1 MRLMRRRD
9 RSKPVDCVNSGP
21 LTPNSGGTGKGRPPK
36 MAHAPPELG
45 AGGRCGEI
53 YCAPQYHQIP
63 PVVNLAEVV
72 WFCSVPHSTPHS
84 ENMSQRLI
92 FETFRHTLHQGLA
105 DLDRLIIVTPI
116 ETVVLQATDRLQ
128 SVNDRPTV
136 LDDLAAAPQTLLKT
150 VLQSRL
156 PENPDCSAI
165 ALPLIVD
172 HQILGAVYFERVN
185 PVSWT
190 DSQIG
195 LLQGICDQMAIAL
208 YYFQPR
214 IEPLEAVACN
224 LARTFQ
230 QLVENAN
237 DIIFMIT
244 IDGRFSYLSPK
255 FQDLVGADP
264 QSYINQSFSQLT
276 HPDDLPEIERIMQ
289 LQLFNREEVS
299 EFEFRLRRSDGSYI
313 WASANNSAPIE
324 DESGNLIGFQGI
336 VRDINTRKT
345 AEQELQHA
353 KERLQFLIATTP
365 AIIHSVSLKSDHQLV
380 PGAQKISY
388 ISENVEKILGYKPSE
403 IMDDSMNRVQLIH
416 PDDRDRLTQLY
427 TDAIASRGE
436 YQAEYRFLNQQ
447 GEYQWL
453 YSAVK
458 VLVDEAGQPIEAV
471 GYTADITPRRL
482 AEDQLLQTNN
492 QLMISNAELA
502 HATRLKDEFLA
513 NMSHE
518 LRTPLNAV
526 LGISEAMLDEVYGPL
541 SEQYR
546 KSIKIIEQSGQ
557 HLLELINDILDLA
570 KIEAGKLEIRRSN
583 TSLKHLCESSLCFVR
598 QIAINKHIQLLHHDT
613 YGANCI
619 EVDER
624 RMRQVLI
631 NLLSNAVKFTPS
643 GGTVELVAEYD
654 AREQQFAFQIRDTGI
669 GIAAANLAQLFQP
682 FIQIDSS
689 LNRQFSGTGL
699 GLTLVKRIID
709 LHCGTIAV
717 DSTETVGTCFTIAL
731 PIGQFSPALHRA
743 DPIAEIQAIKVI
755 HPEAPRI
762 LLAEDNAMNIEIMTD
777 YLNAQGYEV
786 IGAKNGI
793 EAIALTHSHHPQLI
807 LMDIQMPRMD
817 GLEATRQIRQDSQ
830 YAHIPIIA
838 LTALAMPG
846 DADRCREAGANDYLA
861 KPVKLKQLAAA
872 VERHLAA
879 FAY

>member
-1 MRLMRRRD
+1 
-9 RSKPVDCVNSGP
+9 
-21 LTPNSGGTGKGRPPK
+21 
-36 MAHAPPELG
+36 
-45 AGGRCGEI
+45 
-53 YCAPQYHQIP
+53 
-63 PVVNLAEVV
+63 
-72 WFCSVPHSTPHS
+72 
-84 ENMSQRLI
+84 MSQRLI
-92 FETFRHTLHQGLA
+92 FETFHQTLSRGF
-105 DLDRLIIVTPI
+105 DGLDRLIIVTPI
-116 ETVVLQATDRLQ
+116 EAVVLQATDRLQ
-128 SVNDRPTV
+128 SVNDRPMD
-136 LDDLAAAPQTLLKT
+136 LDDLAAAPQTLLKAA
-150 VLQSRL
+150 LQSQL
-156 PENPDCSAI
+156 PVDLDCSSI

-190 DSQIG
+190 DSQTG

-255 FQDLVGADP
+255 FQDLVGTDP
-264 QSYINQSFSQLT
+264 QTYINQPFSQLT
-276 HPDDLPEIERIMQ
+276 HPDDLPEIDRIMQ
-289 LQLFNREEVS
+289 LQLQNREEVS
-299 EFEFRLRRSDGSYI
+299 EFEFRLRRHDGTYI
-313 WASANNSAPIE
+313 WAAANNSAPIE
-324 DESGNLIGFQGI
+324 DADGNLIGFQGI

-345 AEQELQHA
+345 AEQVLQQTQ
-353 KERLQFLIATTP
+353 ERLQFLIATTP
-365 AIIHSVSLKSDHQLV
+365 AIIHSVSLRPDPLDLGQ
-380 PGAQKISY
+380 QDICF
-388 ISENVEKILGYKPSE
+388 ISENVETILGYKVSDVMGHVE
-403 IMDDSMNRVQLIH
+403 NWFQWVH
-416 PDDRDRLTQLY
+416 PDDRPHLEQLY
-427 TDAIASRGE
+427 MGAIAQAGQF
-436 YQAEYRFLNQQ
+436 QAEYRFLNQQ
-447 GEYQWL
+447 GNYQWL
-453 YSAVK
+453 YSAIK
-458 VLVDEAGQPIEAV
+458 VLVDEDGQPIEAV

-482 AEDQLLQTNN
+482 AEDQLLQTNE
-492 QLMISNAELA
+492 QLLISNAELA

-598 QIAINKHIQLLHHDT
+598 QIAINKNIQLEHDDA
-613 YGANCI
+613 YGQACLA
-619 EVDER
+619 VDER
-624 RMRQVLI
+624 RLRQVLI

-643 GGTVELVAEYD
+643 GGRVELVARYD
-654 AREQQFAFQIRDTGI
+654 AIAQQCVFQVRDTGI
-669 GIAAANLAQLFQP
+669 GIASDNLSQLFQP
-682 FIQIDSS
+682 FIQIDSR

-699 GLTLVKRIID
+699 GLTLVKRIIE
-709 LHCGTIAV
+709 LHQGTIDI
-717 DSTETVGTCFTIAL
+717 DSTENVGTCFTIAL
-731 PIGQFSPALHRA
+731 PIGQLGPECCQIPAA
-743 DPIAEIQAIKVI
+743 PEVIPIKVA

-777 YLNAQGYEV
+777 YLHAQGYEV
-786 IGAKNGI
+786 IVAKNGI
-793 EAIALTHSHHPQLI
+793 EAIALAQSHHPQLI

-817 GLEATRQIRQDSQ
+817 GLEATRQIRETVAQP
-830 YAHIPIIA
+830 IPIIA

-846 DADRCREAGANDYLA
+846 DADRCRDAGANDYLA
-861 KPVKLKQLAAA
+861 KPVKLKQLAAT
-872 VERHLAA
+872 VERYLAA
-879 FAY
+879 CVN

>member
-1 MRLMRRRD
+1 
-9 RSKPVDCVNSGP
+9 
-21 LTPNSGGTGKGRPPK
+21 
-36 MAHAPPELG
+36 
-45 AGGRCGEI
+45 
-53 YCAPQYHQIP
+53 
-63 PVVNLAEVV
+63 
-72 WFCSVPHSTPHS
+72 
-84 ENMSQRLI
+84 MSQRLI
-92 FETFRHTLHQGLA
+92 FETFHRTLQQGFA
-105 DLDRLIIVTPI
+105 DLDRLIIVAPI
-116 ETVVLQATDRLQ
+116 ETVIFQASDRLQ
-128 SVNDRPTV
+128 VVNHQPMPFT
-136 LDDLAAAPQTLLKT
+136 DLAFNAVRGLKA
-150 VLQSRL
+150 VWQSRL
-156 PENPDCSAI
+156 PIEVDGLTI
-165 ALPLIVD
+165 GLPLMVE
-172 HQILGAVYFERVN
+172 QQMCGAVYLERATS
-185 PVSWT
+185 PWIASE
-190 DSQIG
+190 IG

-214 IEPLEAVACN
+214 IEPLQAVACN

-244 IDGRFSYLSPK
+244 IEGRFSYLSPK

-264 QSYINQSFSQLT
+264 QSYINQPFSQLT
-276 HPDDLPEIERIMQ
+276 HPDDLGEIDRIMQ
-289 LQLFNREEVS
+289 LQLQNREEVS
-299 EFEFRLRRSDGSYI
+299 EFEFRLRRYDGSYI
-313 WASANNSAPIE
+313 WAAANNSAPIE

-336 VRDINTRKT
+336 VRDINTRKL
-345 AEQELQHA
+345 AEQALQQA
-353 KERLQFLIATTP
+353 QERLQFLIATTP
-365 AIIHSVSLKSDHQLV
+365 AIIHSVSLRPDTGVIGPQNV
-380 PGAQKISY
+380 CFIT
-388 ISENVEKILGYKPSE
+388 ENVEAILGYKSSE
-403 IMDDSMNRVQLIH
+403 IMGDVNNWFQWVHL
-416 PDDRDRLTQLY
+416 DDRPQLEQLY
-427 TDAIASRGE
+427 LDAIAQAGQF
-436 YQAEYRFLNQQ
+436 QAEYRFLNQQ
-447 GEYQWL
+447 GNYQWL

-458 VLVDEAGQPIEAV
+458 VLVDETGQPIEAV

-482 AEDQLLQTNN
+482 AEDQLHSTNE
-492 QLMISNAELA
+492 QLLISNAELA

-541 SEQYR
+541 SAQYR

-570 KIEAGKLEIRRSN
+570 KIEAGKLEIRPSQ
-583 TSLKHLCESSLCFVR
+583 TSLKYLCESSLNFVR
-598 QIAINKHIQLLHHDT
+598 QTAINKNIQLQHHET
-613 YGANCI
+613 YGDHCI

-631 NLLSNAVKFTPS
+631 NLLSNAVKFTPN
-643 GGTVELVAEYD
+643 GGSVELVAQYD
-654 AREQQFAFQIRDTGI
+654 ADRQQFTFQVRDTGI
-669 GIAAANLAQLFQP
+669 GIASANLPRLFQP

-709 LHCGTIAV
+709 LHGGTIAV
-717 DSTETVGTCFTIAL
+717 ESDDNAGSCFTIVL
-731 PIGQFSPALHRA
+731 PIGQSHPIAVA
-743 DPIAEIQAIKVI
+743 APIAEPQPIKVL

-786 IGAKNGI
+786 IVAKNGI
-793 EAIALTHSHHPQLI
+793 EAIALTQSHPPQLI
-807 LMDIQMPRMD
+807 LMDIQMPGMD
-817 GLEATRQIRQDSQ
+817 GLEATRQIRQDAQ
-830 YAHIPIIA
+830 YHHIPIIA

-846 DADRCREAGANDYLA
+846 DADRCRAAGANDYLA

>member
-1 MRLMRRRD
+1 MLPMLRRD
-9 RSKPVDCVNSGP
+9 RNNSPCCRFPVPDW
-21 LTPNSGGTGKGRPPK
+21 LK
-36 MAHAPPELG
+36 L
-45 AGGRCGEI
+45 CG
-53 YCAPQYHQIP
+53 
-63 PVVNLAEVV
+63 
-72 WFCSVPHSTPHS
+72 SVPHSPPHP

-92 FETFRHTLHQGLA
+92 FETFHRTLQQGFA
-105 DLDRLIIVTPI
+105 DLDRVIIVAPI
-116 ETVVLQATDRLQ
+116 ETVAFQASDRLQ
-128 SVNDRPTV
+128 SVDDQPMPFT
-136 LDDLAAAPQTLLKT
+136 DLATTPQTALKA
-150 VLQSRL
+150 VWQSRL
-156 PENPDCSAI
+156 PIEVDGLTI
-165 ALPLIVD
+165 GLPLMVE
-172 HQILGAVYFERVN
+172 QQMCGAVYLERATS
-185 PVSWT
+185 PWIASE
-190 DSQIG
+190 IG

-255 FQDLVGADP
+255 FQDLVGTDP
-264 QSYINQSFSQLT
+264 QTYINQPFSQLT
-276 HPDDLPEIERIMQ
+276 HPDDLPEIDRIMQ
-289 LQLFNREEVS
+289 LQLQNREEVS
-299 EFEFRLRRSDGSYI
+299 EFEFRLRRHDGSYI
-313 WASANNSAPIE
+313 WAAANNSAPIE
-324 DESGNLIGFQGI
+324 DASGNLIGFQGI
-336 VRDINTRKT
+336 VRDINTRKL
-345 AEQELQHA
+345 AEQALQQA
-353 KERLQFLIATTP
+353 QERLQFLIATTP
-365 AIIHSVSLKSDHQLV
+365 AIIHSVGLRPDTGVIGPQNV
-380 PGAQKISY
+380 CFIT
-388 ISENVEKILGYKPSE
+388 ENVEAILGYKSSE
-403 IMDDSMNRVQLIH
+403 IMGDVNNWFQWVH
-416 PDDRDRLTQLY
+416 PDDRPQLEQLY
-427 TDAIASRGE
+427 VDAIAQAGQF
-436 YQAEYRFLNQQ
+436 QAEYRFLNQQ
-447 GEYQWL
+447 GSYQWL

-458 VLVDEAGQPIEAV
+458 VLVDETGQPIEAV
-471 GYTADITPRRL
+471 GYTADITSRRM
-482 AEDQLLQTNN
+482 AEDQLLSTNE
-492 QLMISNAELA
+492 QLLISNAELA

-570 KIEAGKLEIRRSN
+570 KIEAGKLEIRPSQ
-583 TSLKHLCESSLCFVR
+583 TSLKYLCESSLNFVR
-598 QIAINKHIQLLHHDT
+598 QTAINKNIQLQHHDT
-613 YGANCI
+613 YGDHCI

-643 GGTVELVAEYD
+643 GGSVELVAQYD
-654 AREQQFAFQIRDTGI
+654 PDRQQFQFQVRDTGI
-669 GIAAANLAQLFQP
+669 GIAAANLPRLFQP

-709 LHCGTIAV
+709 LHRGTIAV
-717 DSTETVGTCFTIAL
+717 DSDDNAGSCFTIVL
-731 PIGQFSPALHRA
+731 PIGQSPPQPIAA
-743 DPIAEIQAIKVI
+743 PIAETQPIKVL

-786 IGAKNGI
+786 IVAKNGI
-793 EAIALTHSHHPQLI
+793 EAIALTQSHQPQLI
-807 LMDIQMPRMD
+807 LMDIQMPGMD
-817 GLEATRQIRQDSQ
+817 GLEATRQIRQDAQ
-830 YAHIPIIA
+830 YHHIPIIA

-846 DADRCREAGANDYLA
+846 DADRCRAAGANDYLA

-872 VERHLAA
+872 VERQLAA

>member
-1 MRLMRRRD
+1 LCGFV
-9 RSKPVDCVNSGP
+9 PCHIP
-21 LTPNSGGTGKGRPPK
+21 FP
-36 MAHAPPELG
+36 HPE
-45 AGGRCGEI
+45 
-53 YCAPQYHQIP
+53 
-63 PVVNLAEVV
+63 
-72 WFCSVPHSTPHS
+72 T
-84 ENMSQRLI
+84 MSQRLI
-92 FETFRHTLHQGLA
+92 FETFHQTLSRGFA
-105 DLDRLIIVTPI
+105 PLDRVIIVTAAAHPPHYWQVI
-116 ETVVLQATDRLQ
+116 QQFEGGVVCPD
-128 SVNDRPTV
+128 DRPIRVTDFDAPPQSILNTV
-136 LDDLAAAPQTLLKT
+136 LHTGQLVQDAA
-150 VLQSRL
+150 VI
-156 PENPDCSAI
+156 C
-165 ALPLIVD
+165 LPLLVD
-172 HQILGAVYFERVN
+172 RVCLGAVYLESRSAAA
-185 PVSWT
+185 P
-190 DSQIG
+190 IA
-195 LLQGICDQMAIAL
+195 LLEGICQQMALSL
-208 YYFQPR
+208 YYQQGGDRLATHFAAPTNAT
-214 IEPLEAVACN
+214 PLS
-224 LARTFQ
+224 RTFQ

-237 DIIFMIT
+237 DVIFMIT
-244 IDGRFSYLSPK
+244 IAGEFTYLSPQ
-255 FQDLVGADP
+255 FQDLVGAAPDA
-264 QSYINQSFSQLT
+264 YLGQSFTHLT
-276 HPDDLPEIERIMQ
+276 HPEDLPRVYQMLNFQ
-289 LQLFNREEVS
+289 LRNREQAT
-299 EFEFRLRRSDGSYI
+299 EFEFRLRRADGSYI
-313 WASANNSAPIE
+313 WAAASNSAPIE
-324 DESGNLIGFQGI
+324 DADGNLIGFQGI

-345 AEQELQHA
+345 AEQVLQQTQ
-353 KERLQFLIATTP
+353 ERLQFLIATTP
-365 AIIHSVSLKSDHQLV
+365 AIIHSVGLQ
-380 PGAQKISY
+380 PGNAAIGTQDICF
-388 ISENVEKILGYKPSE
+388 ISENVETILGYKAS
-403 IMDDSMNRVQLIH
+403 DVRGDVKNWFQWVH
-416 PDDRDRLTQLY
+416 PDDRPRLEQIYAETIVQ
-427 TDAIASRGE
+427 AGE
-436 YQAEYRFLNQQ
+436 FQAEYRFLNQR

-482 AEDQLLQTNN
+482 AEDQLLETNN
-492 QLMISNAELA
+492 QLLISNAELA

-570 KIEAGKLEIRRSN
+570 KIEAGKLEIRPSQ

-598 QIAINKHIQLLHHDT
+598 QIAINKNIQLLHHDT

-643 GGTVELVAEYD
+643 GGTVELVAAYD
-654 AREQQFAFQIRDTGI
+654 ARAQQFAFQIRDTGI

-731 PIGQFSPALHRA
+731 PIGQVSPCLVGPS
-743 DPIAEIQAIKVI
+743 PIAERQPIKVM

-777 YLNAQGYEV
+777 YLHAQGYEV
-786 IGAKNGI
+786 IVAQNGI
-793 EAIALTHSHHPQLI
+793 EAIALTHSHQPQLI

-817 GLEATRQIRQDSQ
+817 GLEATRQIRQDEQ
-830 YAHIPIIA
+830 YAQIPIIA

-846 DADRCREAGANDYLA
+846 DADRCRAAGANDYLA

-879 FAY
+879 YAY

>member
-1 MRLMRRRD
+1 
-9 RSKPVDCVNSGP
+9 
-21 LTPNSGGTGKGRPPK
+21 
-36 MAHAPPELG
+36 
-45 AGGRCGEI
+45 
-53 YCAPQYHQIP
+53 
-63 PVVNLAEVV
+63 
-72 WFCSVPHSTPHS
+72 
-84 ENMSQRLI
+84 MSQRLI
-92 FETFRHTLHQGLA
+92 FETFHQTLSRGFDPHDRVIVVTAAPHPPHYWQVTHQFGAGITGQDDAPIRLA
-105 DLDRLIIVTPI
+105 DFD
-116 ETVVLQATDRLQ
+116 
-128 SVNDRPTV
+128 
-136 LDDLAAAPQTLLKT
+136 APS
-150 VLQSRL
+150 QSRL
-156 PENPDCSAI
+156 HTVITTGKALHQDAVIC
-165 ALPLIVD
+165 LPLLVD
-172 HQILGAVYFERVN
+172 RLCLGAVYRESHLDAPQIELFE
-185 PVSWT
+185 
-190 DSQIG
+190 
-195 LLQGICDQMAIAL
+195 GICQQMALSL
-208 YYFQPR
+208 YYQQGGDRLATHFT
-214 IEPLEAVACN
+214 EPTTLKALPLMLTHEPP
-224 LARTFQ
+224 LSRTFQ

-237 DIIFMIT
+237 DVIFMIT
-244 IDGRFSYLSPK
+244 IEGQFTYLSPQ
-255 FQDLVGADP
+255 FHDLVGVAP
-264 QSYINQSFSQLT
+264 EGYLNQSFAQLT
-276 HPDDLPEIERIMQ
+276 HPEDLPRVYQMLNFQ
-289 LQLFNREEVS
+289 LRHREQAT
-299 EFEFRLRRSDGSYI
+299 EFEFRLRRADGSYI
-313 WASANNSAPIE
+313 WAAASNSAPIE
-324 DESGNLIGFQGI
+324 DADGNLIGFQGI

-345 AEQELQHA
+345 DEQALRQTQ
-353 KERLQFLIATTP
+353 ERLQFLIATTP
-365 AIIHSVSLKSDHQLV
+365 AIIHSVSLQPDTAGL
-380 PGAQKISY
+380 GAQDICF
-388 ISENVEKILGYKPSE
+388 ISENVETILGYKASDV
-403 IMDDSMNRVQLIH
+403 MGSVGNWFQWVH
-416 PDDRDRLTQLY
+416 PDDRPQLEQTY
-427 TDAIASRGE
+427 AETIANRGQF
-436 YQAEYRFLNQQ
+436 QAEYRFLNQQ

-453 YSAVK
+453 YSAIK
-458 VLVDEAGQPIEAV
+458 VLVNEAGQPIEAV

-492 QLMISNAELA
+492 QLLISNAELA

-541 SEQYR
+541 SQQYR

-570 KIEAGKLEIRRSN
+570 KIEAGKLEIRPSQ

-598 QIAINKHIQLLHHDT
+598 QIAINKNIQLLHHDT
-613 YGANCI
+613 YGPNCI

-631 NLLSNAVKFTPS
+631 NLLSNAVKFTPN
-643 GGTVELVAEYD
+643 GGTVELVAQYD
-654 AREQQFAFQIRDTGI
+654 ATQQQFAFQIRDTGI

-709 LHCGTIAV
+709 LHRGTITV

-731 PIGQFSPALHRA
+731 PIGQFSPCVVGLS
-743 DPIAEIQAIKVI
+743 PIAEVQPIKVL

-786 IGAKNGI
+786 IVAKNGI
-793 EAIALTHSHHPQLI
+793 EAIALTQRHQPQLI

-830 YAHIPIIA
+830 FAHIPIIA

-879 FAY
+879 YAY

>member
-1 MRLMRRRD
+1 
-9 RSKPVDCVNSGP
+9 
-21 LTPNSGGTGKGRPPK
+21 
-36 MAHAPPELG
+36 
-45 AGGRCGEI
+45 
-53 YCAPQYHQIP
+53 
-63 PVVNLAEVV
+63 
-72 WFCSVPHSTPHS
+72 
-84 ENMSQRLI
+84 MSQRLI
-92 FETFRHTLHQGLA
+92 FETFHQTLSRGF
-105 DLDRLIIVTPI
+105 DPRDRVIIVTAAPHPPHYWQVTHQFVGGSAFQDDAPI
-116 ETVVLQATDRLQ
+116 RLADFDAPPQSMLHTVITTGKALHQDAVICLPLLVDRVCLGAVYLE
-128 SVNDRPTV
+128 SRS
-136 LDDLAAAPQTLLKT
+136 AAPQIALFEGICQQMALSLYYQQGGDRLAVHLAELTMLK
-150 VLQSRL
+150 
-156 PENPDCSAI
+156 
-165 ALPLIVD
+165 ALPLI
-172 HQILGAVYFERVN
+172 
-185 PVSWT
+185 PT
-190 DSQIG
+190 
-195 LLQGICDQMAIAL
+195 IAPS
-208 YYFQPR
+208 FS
-214 IEPLEAVACN
+214 
-224 LARTFQ
+224 RTFK

-237 DIIFMIT
+237 DLIFMIT
-244 IDGRFSYLSPK
+244 IDGRFTYLSPQ

-264 QSYINQSFSQLT
+264 DAYLNQSFTQLT
-276 HPDDLPEIERIMQ
+276 HPEDLPRVYQILNFQ
-289 LQLFNREEVS
+289 LRNREQAT
-299 EFEFRLRRSDGSYI
+299 EFEFRLRRADGSYI
-313 WASANNSAPIE
+313 WAAASNSAPIE
-324 DESGNLIGFQGI
+324 DADGNLVGFQGI

-345 AEQELQHA
+345 SEQALRQTQ
-353 KERLQFLIATTP
+353 ERLQFLIATTP
-365 AIIHSVSLKSDHQLV
+365 AIIHCISLTANTTGNGSQ
-380 PGAQKISY
+380 PISFV
-388 ISENVEKILGYKPSE
+388 SENVETILGYKAE
-403 IMDDSMNRVQLIH
+403 VIMRDMTNWFQWVH
-416 PDDRDRLTQLY
+416 PDDRPRLEQIYAQT
-427 TDAIASRGE
+427 IA
-436 YQAEYRFLNQQ
+436 QAGQFQTEYRFLNQR

-482 AEDQLLQTNN
+482 AEDQLLETNN
-492 QLMISNAELA
+492 QLLISNAELA

-541 SEQYR
+541 SAQYR

-570 KIEAGKLEIRRSN
+570 KIEAGKLEIRPSQ

-598 QIAINKHIQLLHHDT
+598 QIAINKNIQLLHHDT

-643 GGTVELVAEYD
+643 GGTVELVAQYD
-654 AREQQFAFQIRDTGI
+654 ATQQQFAFQIRDTGI

-709 LHCGTIAV
+709 LHRGTIAV

-731 PIGQFSPALHRA
+731 PIGQFNPPPILAA
-743 DPIAEIQAIKVI
+743 PIAELQPIKVM